1 MDASLLFFTAAIIL
15 VAGCVRGYGG
25 FGFSMI
31 TVAGWSL
38 VLPVDRIVPT
48 VLMLEVGASLFLLPG
63 AWSRVKWPVLARML
77 LGVALGTPL
86 GVLLLGSVSPAWLK
100 MAVAVIIF
108 VLALLLR
115 RGFVPRW
122 KRNHAGTVAAGTAS
136 GLLNG
141 AAAIGG
147 PPAILF
153 FFSSLSEAAVSRA
166 SLIAYFLVTDSMAAG
181 ACLAAGMLAS
191 DHARQ
196 ALTMALP
203 MVAGL
208 LVGKRAFQHAS
219 ENRFRQRVL
228 ICLMGLAV
236 MMLIRAGWELVG

>member
-1 MDASLLFFTAAIIL
+1 MDASLFLFTALIIL
-15 VAGCVRGYGG
+15 AAGCVRGYGG

-63 AWSRVKWPVLARML
+63 AWSRVNWPVLAWML

-86 GVLLLGSVSPAWLK
+86 GVLLLGSVSPAFLK
-100 MAVAVIIF
+100 MAVAVLIF
-108 VLALLLR
+108 ILALLLR
-115 RGFVPRW
+115 RGFVLRRQPDRV
-122 KRNHAGTVAAGTAS
+122 GTVAAGAAS

-153 FFSSLSEAAVSRA
+153 FFSSLSEAAASRA
-166 SLIAYFLVTDSMAAG
+166 SLIAYFLVTDMMAAG
-181 ACLAAGMLAS
+181 TCLAAGMLAI
-191 DHARQ
+191 DHAER
-196 ALTMALP
+196 ALIMALP

-208 LVGKRAFQHAS
+208 LIGKRAFQRAS
-219 ENRFRQRVL
+219 EKRFRKRVL
-228 ICLMGLAV
+228 VCLMGLAL
-236 MMLIRAGWELVG
+236 MMVVRAIWETVQ